1 MTRKNLHRLLVLST
15 KIRHTKVL
23 SLWFYLHIVQNQS
36 KLIYELEVS
45 IEIIPLVSYGS
56 DWKGTRGHFWNSGL
70 VQEKSMNSTL
80 TIHAFFFFWRYYR
93 SGSRLL
99 QYSKHWKKKCITWFF
114 FGFSVHVK
122 LILKSIKC
130 AIELCLEK
138 QCIYLNLKTI
148 YC

>member
-36 KLIYELEVS
+36 KLIYEFEVS

-70 VQEKSMNSTL
+70 VQENSMNSTL
-80 TIHAFFFFWRYYR
+80 TIHAFFF
-93 SGSRLL
+93 GD
-99 QYSKHWKKKCITWFF
+99 ITDLVPDSCNTANIERK
-114 FGFSVHVK
+114 SV
-122 LILKSIKC
+122 
-130 AIELCLEK
+130 
-138 QCIYLNLKTI
+138 
-148 YC
+148 